1 MSDRPDTGP
10 TGAVS
15 LIDAL
20 SLEGRT
26 AIVTG
31 GSRGIGMATARQLAA
46 LGANVVLTARTDD
59 AARAAADEIGDGVV
73 GIGAHASSE
82 QDARACVAQ
91 TIDRFGRVDV
101 LVNNAATNPA
111 AGPVINQDLARFTKT
126 VEVNLWAP
134 LMWSSLVAESGMAE
148 HGGSIVNTASVGG
161 LEVMSSIG
169 VYNATK
175 AALIHLTRQLAFELA
190 PRIRVNAVAPG
201 IVRTKLSRAL
211 WEDAESVGDPGI
223 PLGHFGEPSDIANV
237 IAFLASDA
245 SAWTTGSVVVVDGG
259 QHIADHRASL
269 GGVRVSN
276 DHHDSTGGPADA

>member
-1 MSDRPDTGP
+1 MSERPDTGP

-15 LIDAL
+15 LLDAL
-20 SLEGRT
+20 SFEGRT

-46 LGANVVLTARTDD
+46 LGANVVLTARTDE
-59 AARAAADEIGDGVV
+59 AARIAADEIGGGVV

-82 QDARACVAQ
+82 ESARACVAE
-91 TIDRFGRVDV
+91 TIDRFGSVDV

-111 AGPVINQDLARFTKT
+111 AGPVIAQDLARFTKT

-134 LMWSSLVAESGMAE
+134 LLWSSLVAKSWMTE
-148 HGGSIVNTASVGG
+148 HGGSIVNTASIGG

-211 WEDAESVGDPGI
+211 WEDAEAGADPGI
-223 PLGHFGEPSDIANV
+223 PLGRFGEPSDISNV

-245 SAWTTGSVVVVDGG
+245 SEWMTGSVVVVDGG

-269 GGVRVSN
+269 GASI
-276 DHHDSTGGPADA
+276 DHHDRTEGPTDA